1 MRSNLSSHLRL
12 FIQEIVIVS
21 PFFRYFVYNFN
32 EMTMKTFAVLCLF
45 LTASFVVSAQS
56 PLNFGIKAGFN
67 SSKITTDE
75 SMFDEDNI
83 SNFVAGAF
91 ARINVKS
98 FYLQPEAYFSSKG
111 GKLEDTNKNSF
122 DLKTIDVPVL
132 LGYKVINKG
141 LVNLR
146 VNAGPVMSFVTSKD
160 VDGPDFES
168 GKLKDS
174 IYGFQY
180 GAGLDLLFFSLDV
193 RMENSFGDIYSG
205 HSDEKSK
212 MFLVTLGFFLL

>member
-1 MRSNLSSHLRL
+1 
-12 FIQEIVIVS
+12 
-21 PFFRYFVYNFN
+21 
-32 EMTMKTFAVLCLF
+32 MKTFVLLCIF
-45 LTASFVVSAQS
+45 LAASLVVSAQS

-75 SMFDEDNI
+75 GNFDENNI
-83 SNFVAGAF
+83 TNFVAGAF
-91 ARINVKS
+91 ARVNVKS

-111 GKLEDTNKNSF
+111 GKLEDIDSKNSF
-122 DLKTIDVPVL
+122 DLKSIDVPLL
-132 LGYKVINKG
+132 LGYKIINKG

-146 VNAGPVMSFVTSKD
+146 VNTGPVLSFVTSKD
-160 VDGPDFES
+160 VDASTSVFES

-174 IYGFQY
+174 IFGWQY

-212 MFLVTLGFFLL
+212 VFMVTLGLFLL

>member
-1 MRSNLSSHLRL
+1 
-12 FIQEIVIVS
+12 
-21 PFFRYFVYNFN
+21 
-32 EMTMKTFAVLCLF
+32 MKTFAVLCF
-45 LTASFVVSAQS
+45 LLATSLVVSAQS

-67 SSKITTDE
+67 SSRITTDE
-75 SMFDEDNI
+75 SMFDESNI
-83 SNFVAGAF
+83 SSFVAGAF
-91 ARINVKS
+91 ARVNVKS
-98 FYLQPEAYFSSKG
+98 FYLQPEAYFSSRG
-111 GKLEDTNKNSF
+111 GKLEDTDKNSF
-122 DLKTIDVPVL
+122 DLKTVDVPLL
-132 LGYKVINKG
+132 LGYKIVNKG

-160 VDGPDFES
+160 VKGPDFES
-168 GKLKDS
+168 RNLKDS

>member
-1 MRSNLSSHLRL
+1 M
-12 FIQEIVIVS
+12 FEVIYGEIVIVF

-32 EMTMKTFAVLCLF
+32 EMTMKTFTVLCLF
-45 LTASFVVSAQS
+45 LAASFVASAQS
-56 PLNFGIKAGFN
+56 PLNLGIKAGFN

-75 SMFDEDNI
+75 GSFDENNI
-83 SNFVAGAF
+83 TNFVAGAF
-91 ARINVKS
+91 ARVNLKS

-111 GKLEDTNKNSF
+111 GKLEDVNGVNSF

-132 LGYKVINKG
+132 FGYKIINKG

-160 VDGPDFES
+160 VDTPSES
-168 GKLKDS
+168 VFKTGKPKDS

-180 GAGLDLLFFSLDV
+180 GAGLDLLFFSLDL

-205 HSDEKSK
+205 HSDEKNK

>member
-1 MRSNLSSHLRL
+1 
-12 FIQEIVIVS
+12 
-21 PFFRYFVYNFN
+21 
-32 EMTMKTFAVLCLF
+32 MKTFALLCIL
-45 LTASFVVSAQS
+45 LVSSFVISAQS

-67 SSKITTDE
+67 SSKITTDLGN
-75 SMFDEDNI
+75 FDENNI
-83 SNFVAGAF
+83 TNFVAGAF
-91 ARINVKS
+91 ARVNVKS

-111 GKLEDTNKNSF
+111 GELEDINSKNSF

-132 LGYKVINKG
+132 LGYKIINKG
-141 LVNLR
+141 LLNLR
-146 VNAGPVMSFVTSKD
+146 VNTGPVFSFVTSED
-160 VDGPDFES
+160 VDVPDESAFES
-168 GKLKDS
+168 GHLKDS
-174 IYGFQY
+174 IFGWQY